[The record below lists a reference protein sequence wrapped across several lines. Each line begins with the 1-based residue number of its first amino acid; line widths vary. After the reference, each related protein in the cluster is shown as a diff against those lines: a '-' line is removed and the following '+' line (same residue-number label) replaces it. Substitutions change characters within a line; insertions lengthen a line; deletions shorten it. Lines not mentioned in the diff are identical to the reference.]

1 MCTNMVFGKKARQK
15 KSTIMLQ
22 LNIRSG
28 CKQQINIECL
38 NLGNKF
44 FWLSPVSQSTQLNVS
59 AYNLEKN
66 MFASTGTHTLGF

>member
-1 MCTNMVFGKKARQK
+1 MRTNVVLGKKVREK
-15 KSTIMLQ
+15 GTIMLQ

-44 FWLSPVSQSTQLNVS
+44 FWLSPVSESTQLNVS
-59 AYNLEKN
+59 AYNLDKN
-66 MFASTGTHTLGF
+66 MFASTGTPTLGF

>member
-1 MCTNMVFGKKARQK
+1 MRTNVVLGKKVRK
-15 KSTIMLQ
+15 KGTIMLQ